1 MAAWEAS
8 YNVKNNTGDWEAF
21 HDTFST
27 ARGSLNNM
35 QEITEAWAE
44 SEHKA
49 LVLEIR
55 IKIIVISLIF
65 AALIFLS
72 CINIFLFQK
81 FGAVQIAIIALYVF
95 FSPKYNGKSASSN
108 NYI

>member
-1 MAAWEAS
+1 MAAREAS

-65 AALIFLS
+65 APDVIKSQTDFSDLYNMGLCDLS
-72 CINIFLFQK
+72 GL
-81 FGAVQIAIIALYVF
+81 
-95 FSPKYNGKSASSN
+95 
-108 NYI
+108 